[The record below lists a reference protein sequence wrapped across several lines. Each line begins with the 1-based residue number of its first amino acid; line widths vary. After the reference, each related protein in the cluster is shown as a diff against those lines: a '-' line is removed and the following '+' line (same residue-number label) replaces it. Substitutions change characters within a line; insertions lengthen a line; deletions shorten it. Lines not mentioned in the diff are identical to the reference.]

1 MSNTAYFFYT
11 TQHCINRI
19 QARVCLT
26 YPLVRDCNTVLC
38 PVACCAAQSGLP
50 PLACVRYRNY
60 VQAESACACAGDFA
74 NSSAGGTFEEA
85 DGHWLHQPT
94 AVLRAKDE
102 SGMVAT
108 SALLSL
114 AQPRY
119 DATHHTLTFQV
130 RFCFLQYPRDKLCGV
145 AQRQCLMPVLVNLS
159 MHTSIITAKCLACA
173 PIQSYTALRGAHQP
187 ESMRYCIVLCNKI
200 MQRKEVV

>member
-1 MSNTAYFFYT
+1 M
-11 TQHCINRI
+11 
-19 QARVCLT
+19 
-26 YPLVRDCNTVLC
+26 RDCNTVLC

-50 PLACVRYRNY
+50 PLVCVRCRNC

-130 RFCFLQYPRDKLCGV
+130 QFCFTQYPRDMLCGV
-145 AQRQCLMPVLVNLS
+145 GATAVPRARAGHLCV
-159 MHTSIITAKCLACA
+159 HTSITTAKCLACA

-187 ESMRYCIVLCNKI
+187 DSMSYCTVLCKGKKLCNTYV
-200 MQRKEVV
+200 QRCKFVVRGCNCKAPLVNVGPCCIK